1 MKLNL
6 FIKIDNEVIPAEHIT
21 KEHKYYDDWYYM
33 SGAIELINSDGIVML
48 NKENEIDVIP
58 VFREFLLTIH
68 QYKQIFDLYF
78 DEWEM
83 REKLC
88 AKTGLYYPHTPTMI
102 FSHMNDVFMELS
114 LSASHE
120 EFMNTS
126 LVEEIPTFYQKLKR
140 ATDNFAKAL
149 EFMFGDDANL
159 KSFLPMQ
166 KWMDNIMKQIE

>member
-1 MKLNL
+1 
-6 FIKIDNEVIPAEHIT
+6 
-21 KEHKYYDDWYYM
+21 
-33 SGAIELINSDGIVML
+33 
-48 NKENEIDVIP
+48 
-58 VFREFLLTIH
+58 
-68 QYKQIFDLYF
+68 
-78 DEWEM
+78 
-83 REKLC
+83 
-88 AKTGLYYPHTPTMI
+88 MI